1 MLPYLLLSLEL
12 LTMRQA
18 TVGTRLH
25 VRLTSTVGTY
35 AGKAGD
41 AISAVLIA
49 PVTIYGETVL
59 PAESKLSGT
68 VKEVRRVGL
77 GILRETATLGLEFTK
92 VTLPDG
98 ESFPIS
104 VRVEDVDNSREHVY
118 QDGSI
123 RGIRSTSS
131 MTYRVSGYIRTALS
145 FEIHAGI
152 AFWAIRTLLVQ
163 VPEPEIYYPSGVELT
178 LSLTAPM
185 VPTSYQGPEYASR
198 ILTDDERTELEPLI
212 AELPYRAYTPA
223 ANRPSDLVNVIFIGS
238 RDQIASAFVAA
249 GWTEARPTSIRSV
262 LKGTQAVAEGQGFG
276 AAPMS
281 PLLLNQALADMS
293 WQKSLND
300 VSKRHHIR
308 IWKQAA
314 SWEGKEVWMGSATRD
329 VDFAYLRTGGR
340 FTHQIE
346 ANIDLERD
354 KIVNDLEFTSCVDLA
369 DKWERPGVP
378 RNTRNATGD
387 PMSTDG
393 ALAVVGLNDCVAP
406 RQAGQADDSTV
417 LRARGNPFQR
427 ILRRQILS
435 ARSDYLRTNI
445 YWRGYEGTRWVVAAI
460 RKRSQR
466 NSGSEQ
472 IVAKSSGHL
481 QRFES
486 FTKAPFSRE
495 STGWLW

>member
-18 TVGTRLH
+18 TVGTQLH

-35 AGKAGD
+35 ASKAGD

-49 PVTIYGETVL
+49 PVIVRGETVL
-59 PAESKLSGT
+59 PAESKLSGI
-68 VKEVRRVGL
+68 VKAARRVGL
-77 GILRETATLGLEFTK
+77 GILRETASLDLEFTT

-98 ESFPIS
+98 EIFPIR

-123 RGIRSTSS
+123 RGVRSTSS
-131 MTYRVSGYIRTALS
+131 MSYRVSGYIRTALS
-145 FEIHAGI
+145 WEVHAGL
-152 AFWAIRTLLVQ
+152 AFWAIQTLIVQ
-163 VPEPEIYYPSGVELT
+163 VPEPEIYYPAGVELT
-178 LSLTAPM
+178 LTLTLPL
-185 VPTSYQGPEYASR
+185 VPNSYRGPEHTSR
-198 ILTDDERTELEPLI
+198 ILTDDERAELEPLI
-212 AELPYRAYTPA
+212 AELPYRAYTPST
-223 ANRPSDLVNVIFIGS
+223 NRPSDLANVMFVGS
-238 RDQIASAFVAA
+238 HDQIAAAFTAA
-249 GWTEARPTSIRSV
+249 GWTEARTTSLRSV
-262 LKGTQAVAEGQGFG
+262 LRGTQAVAQGQGFV

-281 PLLLNQALADMS
+281 PLLLNQAVADMS

-314 SWEGKEVWMGSATRD
+314 TWDGKEIWMGSATRD
-329 VDFAYLRTGGR
+329 IDFAYLRTGGK

-354 KIVNDLEFTSCVDLA
+354 KVVNDLEFSACVDTV

-378 RNTRNATGD
+378 HNTRNGTGD
-387 PMSTDG
+387 SMITDG
-393 ALAVVGLNDCVAP
+393 TLAIVGLNDCAAP
-406 RQAGQADDSTV
+406 RQAGQSGIST

-445 YWRGYEGTRWVVAAI
+445 YWRGYEGTRWMVAAI
-460 RKRSQR
+460 RKRNQK
-466 NSGSEQ
+466 NSGPEQ
-472 IVAKSSGHL
+472 AATKAS
-481 QRFES
+481 RFES
-486 FTKAPFSRE
+486 FTRAPFSRE